1 MTIVRMR
8 NRPSRSWDLNNSP
21 FFQEFDRFFNDVA
34 SATHSNSGAANY
46 PADLFETN
54 EAIVFEMAVPGVSV
68 EDLDI
73 SVEGRQLS
81 IRGQLG
87 EDYEEERRY
96 WLQTIPRG
104 DFNRTV
110 TLPEKVDVETIQ
122 ATVKNGLL
130 HLVMPKVA
138 EAKVK
143 KIEVTAS

>member
-8 NRPSRSWDLNNSP
+8 NRPTRSWDLNNSP
-21 FFQEFDRFFNDVA
+21 FMQEFDRFFNDV
-34 SATHSNSGAANY
+34 SGSLPSNSGSANY
-46 PADLFETN
+46 PADLFETDD
-54 EAIVFEMAVPGVSV
+54 AIVFEMAVPGVNA
-68 EDLDI
+68 EELDI

-87 EDYEEERRY
+87 DDSEGERRY

-104 DFNRTV
+104 DFSRTV
-110 TLPEKVDVETIQ
+110 TLPEKVDVENIE
-122 ATVKNGLL
+122 ANVKNGLL

-143 KIEVTAS
+143 KIEVKAS